1 MKDMDH
7 DPRFDEPGHMLV
19 PPPPQQELREAV
31 RAALSE
37 VYDPE
42 IPVNIVELGLIYAL
56 DCSEDG
62 VVSIEM
68 TLTAPNCPVAEELP
82 IQVRAK
88 ALEVTWGEGRQ
99 GRAGLDSGLVDG
111 LHVGSCAAATR
122 DDVGQSQRALQNWS
136 SQRTIWSATI
146 LGRSIGGR

>member
-1 MKDMDH
+1 MDH
-7 DPRFDEPGHMLV
+7 DPRFDEPGHILV
-19 PPPPQQELREAV
+19 PPPPHQELREAV

-82 IQVRAK
+82 LQVRAK
-88 ALEVTWGEGRQ
+88 ALGVTGVKE
-99 GRAGLDSGLVDG
+99 AKVELVWTPPWSMDCM
-111 LHVGSCAAATR
+111 SEAAR
-122 DDVGQSQRALQNWS
+122 LQ
-136 SQRTIWSATI
+136 
-146 LGRSIGGR
+146 LGMM